1 MEEMLNLTDGLT
13 AFFFIWAAVL
23 IFFMKV
29 GFAMLE
35 IGQIRV
41 KNTGTQLTLKFLDL
55 AAVIVVY
62 YFIGY
67 SIAYAL
73 PNIGIVPEENY
84 AHFMKML
91 MFAAAAVTIM
101 TGALAER
108 VKIVPYII
116 AAIIIGGFGYPIVE
130 HLAWGGGFL
139 ANIGF
144 HDFAGSAVVHAF
156 GGIIGFTAAYIIGA
170 RIGKYRNG
178 ASIPI
183 AGHNVPF
190 AVLGAWILAVGWFGF
205 NIGSISSFNDWKIGL
220 SVAVATTLAM
230 AGGIM
235 GAAIMSKGDP
245 LFIANGAAAGLV
257 AICAG
262 ADVVHPVGGLFIGFI
277 AGVLLP
283 VVYKFIDSKLKIDDV
298 CAVTP
303 VHAVSGIWGTLAAG
317 IFGLKIFGGTGGVN
331 ILSQF
336 IGIFIIIAIA
346 GILALLVFGILKFTI
361 GIREKSEVERKGLD
375 SQFGIEMYPEHAM
388 KYNNFKF

>member
-1 MEEMLNLTDGLT
+1 MEEILNLMDGLT

-23 IFFMKV
+23 IFFMKA

-41 KNTGTQLTLKFLDL
+41 KNVGTQLTLKFLDL

-108 VKIVPYII
+108 VKIVPYLI

-183 AGHNVPF
+183 VGHNVPI

-220 SVAVATTLAM
+220 SVAVTTTLAM
-230 AGGIM
+230 AGGII
-235 GAAIMSKGDP
+235 GAAITSKGDP

-257 AICAG
+257 AVCAG
-262 ADVVHPVGGLFIGFI
+262 ADVVHPVGGLLIGFI
-277 AGVLLP
+277 AGILLP
-283 VVYKFIDSKLKIDDV
+283 IVYKFVDTKLKIDDV

-336 IGIFIIIAIA
+336 VGIFIIAAIA
-346 GILALLVFGILKFTI
+346 GILTLLVFGILKFTI

-388 KYNNFKF
+388 K

>member
-1 MEEMLNLTDGLT
+1 MEEMINLMDGLT

-23 IFFMKV
+23 IFFMKA

-41 KNTGTQLTLKFLDL
+41 KNAGTQLTMKFLDL
-55 AAVIVVY
+55 AAVILMY

-73 PNIGIVPEENY
+73 PHIGIAPEEDY

-91 MFAAAAVTIM
+91 MFAVAAVTIM
-101 TGALAER
+101 SGALAER
-108 VKIVPYII
+108 VKIVPYMI
-116 AAIIIGGFGYPIVE
+116 AAMIIGGFGYPIVE

-144 HDFAGSAVVHAF
+144 HDFAGSAVVHTF

-178 ASIPI
+178 TSVPI

-190 AVLGAWILAVGWFGF
+190 AVLGAWILAIGWFGF

-230 AGGIM
+230 AGGII

-262 ADVVHPVGGLFIGFI
+262 ADVVHPVGGLIIGLI
-277 AGVLLP
+277 AGILLP

-317 IFGLKIFGGTGGVN
+317 IFGLKIFGGAGGVN

-361 GIREKSEVERKGLD
+361 GIREKAEVERKGLD
-375 SQFGIEMYPEHAM
+375 SQFGIEIYPEHAM
-388 KYNNFKF
+388 K

>member
-1 MEEMLNLTDGLT
+1 MEEMLNLMDGLT

-23 IFFMKV
+23 IFFMKA

-41 KNTGTQLTLKFLDL
+41 KNVGTQLTLKFLEL
-55 AAVIVVY
+55 AAVIIVY

-73 PNIGIVPEENY
+73 PHIGIVPEEDY

-101 TGALAER
+101 SGALAER

-116 AAIIIGGFGYPIVE
+116 AVIIIGGFGYPIVE

-170 RIGKYRNG
+170 RIGKYRKG
-178 ASIPI
+178 VSIPI
-183 AGHNVPF
+183 VGHNVPL
-190 AVLGAWILAVGWFGF
+190 AVLGAWILAVGWLGF
-205 NIGSISSFNDWKIGL
+205 NIGSIGSFNDWKIGL

-230 AGGIM
+230 AGGII

-262 ADVVHPVGGLFIGFI
+262 ADVVHPVWGLVIGFI
-277 AGVLLP
+277 AGALLP

-303 VHAVSGIWGTLAAG
+303 IHAVSGIWGTIATG
-317 IFGLKIFGGTGGVN
+317 IFGLKIFGGIGGVN
-331 ILSQF
+331 IFSQF
-336 IGIFIIIAIA
+336 IGIFIIAAIA

-361 GIREKSEVERKGLD
+361 GIREKAEVERKGLD

-388 KYNNFKF
+388 K

>member
-1 MEEMLNLTDGLT
+1 MEEIINLTDGLT
-13 AFFFIWAAVL
+13 AFFFLWAAVL
-23 IFFMKV
+23 IFFMKA

-35 IGQIRV
+35 IGQIRT
-41 KNTGTQLTLKFLDL
+41 KNVGAQLTLKFLDL
-55 AAVIVVY
+55 AAVIIVY

-73 PNIGIVPEENY
+73 PHIGIVPEENY

-108 VKIVPYII
+108 IKIVPYII
-116 AAIIIGGFGYPIVE
+116 AAMIIGGFGYPIVE

-139 ANIGF
+139 AGIGF

-156 GGIIGFTAAYIIGA
+156 GGIIGFTAAYILGA

-178 ASIPI
+178 ASVPI
-183 AGHNVPF
+183 VGHNIPL

-205 NIGSISSFNDWKIGL
+205 NIGSISSFNDWKIGV
-220 SVAVATTLAM
+220 SVAVTTTLAM
-230 AGGIM
+230 AGGII
-235 GAAIMSKGDP
+235 GAAVMSKGDP

-262 ADVVHPVGGLFIGFI
+262 ADVVHPVSALIIGLV
-277 AGVLLP
+277 AGILLP
-283 VVYKFIDSKLKIDDV
+283 VVYKFVDSKLKIDDV

-303 VHAVSGIWGTLAAG
+303 VHAVSGIWGTIAAG

-336 IGIFIIIAIA
+336 AGIFIIVAIA
-346 GILALLVFGILKFTI
+346 GILSFLVFGILKFTT
-361 GIREKSEVERKGLD
+361 GIREKEEVERRGLD
-375 SQFGIEMYPEHAM
+375 SQFGVEMYPEHRM
-388 KYNNFKF
+388 K